1 MELDDFKKDWQS
13 AIDQKQTLNVLTS
26 KVIDQ
31 ITQSKYQSNIR
42 KIKYPELAGA
52 FICII
57 AICFIVFN
65 FEKLDTLILQI
76 VGIAAILILTII
88 PLLSLLSLRQ
98 FSSGNFDKPH
108 IEIIKQFAKSKLRF
122 VKYQNINA
130 FLNYVLLVTVIILLP
145 KLFSGKDITLNK
157 SFWLTALPLG
167 YIFLIFFSKWVKRSY
182 GKSLTAAE
190 ELLKDVEGITL
201 KK

>member
-13 AIDQKQTLNVLTS
+13 ASDQKQSPNILTS

-31 ITQSKYQSNIR
+31 MTQNKYQSKIK
-42 KIKYPELAGA
+42 KIKYPELTGA

-57 AICFIVFN
+57 AICFIALN
-65 FEKLDTLILQI
+65 FGKLDTLILKI
-76 VGIAAILILTII
+76 VGVAAILILIMI
-88 PLLSLLSLRQ
+88 PSLSLLSLRQ
-98 FSSGNFDKPH
+98 FSSENFDKPH
-108 IEIIKQFAKSKLRF
+108 VEIIKQFAKSKLLF

-145 KLFSGKDITLNK
+145 KLFSGKDLTLSK

-167 YIFLIFFSKWVKRSY
+167 YIFLIFFSKWVKRLY

-201 KK
+201 K

>member
-13 AIDQKQTLNVLTS
+13 AIDQKQTPNILTS

-31 ITQSKYQSNIR
+31 ITQNNYQSKIR
-42 KIKYPELAGA
+42 KIKYPELTGA

-76 VGIAAILILTII
+76 VGVTAILLLTII
-88 PLLSLLSLRQ
+88 TSLSLLSFRQ
-98 FSSGNFDKPH
+98 FNSDNLKKPH
-108 IEIIKQFAKSKLRF
+108 IEIIKQFAKRKLRF

-130 FLNYVLLVTVIILLP
+130 FLNYMLLVTIIILLP
-145 KLFSGKDITLNK
+145 KFFSGKDITLNK
-157 SFWLTALPLG
+157 PFWLVALPIG
-167 YIFLIFFSKWVKRSY
+167 YIFLIFFSKWVKRYY
-182 GKSLTAAE
+182 GNSLREAE
-190 ELLKDVEGITL
+190 ELLKEVEA
-201 KK
+201 